1 MTCQTSKL
9 FFVVLCPQREI
20 MKTLAALVVYCLL
33 FTVAFVTI
41 YPLYSAKKKGVPWT
55 DELPPTSERIGKLN
69 KAGHVLNV
77 VEQRQVLGIYE
88 DSQSLSSQ
96 RSSPDED
103 PQYVCTCCTCS
114 VANYPSPKVMIVRLT
129 DT

>member
-1 MTCQTSKL
+1 
-9 FFVVLCPQREI
+9 

-33 FTVAFVTI
+33 FSIAFVII
-41 YPLYSAKKKGVPWT
+41 YPLYSAEKKGVPWE
-55 DELPPTSERIGKLN
+55 DGLPPTSKRIGKLN

-77 VEQRQVLGIYE
+77 VEQRQVLGIYD

-103 PQYVCTCCTCS
+103 PQYVCTY
-114 VANYPSPKVMIVRLT
+114 VILAPKQKPMNKPTLISMVVIEVLMYSYT
-129 DT
+129 